1 MRKLFILFI
10 ISLFISACTLKK
22 VEKHH
27 GIFNLKKKSEKLQ
40 LFQSNTNDT
49 IIKLGVPSTKSTFDN
64 DVWIYLER
72 KLTSSELKTLGKEK
86 LLLNNVLVL
95 EFDNK
100 GILVKKKFLSVD
112 EMNDIKVSADATQV
126 LNKKKSYV
134 KTFMRSIIQ
143 KINDP
148 LGVKKAK

>member
-1 MRKLFILFI
+1 MFMFIYVGASATIRK
-10 ISLFISACTLKK
+10 
-22 VEKHH
+22 
-27 GIFNLKKKSEKLQ
+27 
-40 LFQSNTNDT
+40 
-49 IIKLGVPSTKSTFDN
+49 
-64 DVWIYLER
+64 
-72 KLTSSELKTLGKEK
+72 
-86 LLLNNVLVL
+86 NN
-95 EFDNK
+95 
-100 GILVKKKFLSVD
+100 